1 MSDTPPVLKGSLRPL
16 TAAPVSPR
24 VAGHEPLE
32 SSLPPVP
39 DKDAI
44 ALLAQFEQLPI
55 GRIQVVATQAQAEQA
70 VADMAGAGAF
80 GFDTESKPT
89 FTKGEVSDGPHT
101 VQLSTA
107 QQAWVFQLH
116 DLGCRSVLAAW
127 LATHASLKVGFGLG
141 DDRRRILGKLGVEA
155 LGVIDLNH
163 VFHRQG
169 YRKDIGVKAAVA
181 LMFRRRFLKSGKATT
196 SNWAARQL
204 SEHQLVYAAN
214 DAYAALRVFDAL
226 GPVVRAA
233 SCTLHGFNIT
243 TATK

>member
-1 MSDTPPVLKGSLRPL
+1 MSAALPGLPAAVRPRAG
-16 TAAPVSPR
+16 AAEAS
-24 VAGHEPLE
+24 AGAA
-32 SSLPPVP
+32 LPPVP

-55 GRIQVVATQAQAEQA
+55 ARIQVVATQAQAEQA
-70 VADMAGAGAF
+70 VAAMAGFGAL

-89 FTKGEVSDGPHT
+89 FVKGEVSDGPHT

-116 DLGCRSVLAAW
+116 DLGCRTVLAAW
-127 LATHASLKVGFGLG
+127 LESHPSLKVGFGLG
-141 DDRRRILGKLGVEA
+141 DDRRRILSKLGVEA
-155 LGVIDLNH
+155 CGVVDLNH

-169 YRKDIGVKAAVA
+169 YRKDLGVKSAVA
-181 LMFRRRFLKSGKATT
+181 LMFQRRFLKSGKATT

-226 GPVVRAA
+226 GPGVRAA

-243 TATK
+243 TATP